1 MFHNYLFSWFDIL
14 RLVRASDVNE
24 TTSKV
29 VMKNNKEDNVKLVNV
44 GRIHME

>member
-14 RLVRASDVNE
+14 RLVRASDINE

-29 VMKNNKEDNVKLVNV
+29 VMKNNKEDNIKLVEC
-44 GRIHME
+44 G